1 MSLPAFAV
9 TYEYRCPF
17 ARNVHEHLV
26 AGLREGA
33 GWEVEFLPFSLS
45 QAHVEEAGDSVWDEP
60 EKVPELLAMAASLV
74 VRERDPDRF
83 LDVHLALFSARH
95 DEGKDLRDRQV
106 VAEALAAAGTDPVAV
121 LAEVDEGWAQE
132 LFRKTHERAVADH
145 KVFGVP
151 TFILGDQAVFVRIMT
166 RPGADGELARRT
178 IEHVVGLVGDHL
190 ELNEFKHTSIPR

>member
-17 ARNVHEHLV
+17 ARNAHEHLV
-26 AGLREGA
+26 AGLRAGA

-45 QAHVEEAGDSVWDEP
+45 QAHVEQGGSSVWDEP
-60 EKVPELLAMAASLV
+60 EKAHELLSMESGLV

-83 LDVHLALFSARH
+83 LDVHLALFAARH
-95 DEGKDLRDRQV
+95 DEGKDLRDREV
-106 VAEALAAAGTDPVAV
+106 VAEALASAGADPAAVF
-121 LAEVDEGWAQE
+121 AEVDDGWPRE
-132 LFRKTHERAVADH
+132 LFRKAHEEAVADH

-151 TFILGDQAVFVRIMT
+151 TFLVDGHAVFVRLMT
-166 RPGADGELARRT
+166 RPAGDAGAARST
-178 IEHVVGLVGDHL
+178 IDHVVGLIGGHL